1 MQREPNEPPHQLLCW
16 QNWGKEDI
24 TSYGRDKKRAAG
36 QGGARACLC
45 FEARKQELEGRLLEH
60 GKDSGSS
67 WMSLAALRRSPGW
80 ACLPAK
86 GRRKQGCSHQH
97 YGLPTTT
104 RRRASQCF
112 L

>member
-1 MQREPNEPPHQLLCW
+1 VLAEL
-16 QNWGKEDI
+16 GKGRHHIVWERQE
-24 TSYGRDKKRAAG
+24 TSSGA
-36 QGGARACLC
+36 GGARACLC